1 MSATQASIYTH
12 THTVS
17 HYKSHIAS
25 LVFIKTPLQYRSTP
39 KHVPTTSMQLYVF
52 DGDIS
57 THKCGGSDF
66 MVAVNYTPEP
76 LKTTVVLT
84 P

>member
-1 MSATQASIYTH
+1 MSATQASIYTQ

-17 HYKSHIAS
+17 HYKSHMAS
-25 LVFIKTPLQYRSTP
+25 LVFIKTLPQYRSTP
-39 KHVPTTSMQLYVF
+39 KHVPTASMQLYVF
-52 DGDIS
+52 GGDIS
-57 THKCGGSDF
+57 THKCDGSDF

-76 LKTTVVLT
+76 LKTTAMLT